1 MRILIVVMLLS
12 LVISG
17 CTLMSPDEK
26 AIKEMLKTFTAA
38 IADGDDDLGYACMMD
53 VEAFNIL
60 NPDLSARVDAESYT
74 ETVIAELIEGF
85 RDLKQ
90 EYQGHE
96 LKLREL
102 KIGDQ
107 WYQYK
112 GRQAFKDNIM
122 VVEVD
127 GQEVEI
133 PIKGIVMVGQQ
144 WRIVSLSSDY

>member
-1 MRILIVVMLLS
+1 
-12 LVISG
+12 
-17 CTLMSPDEK
+17 MSPDEK

>member
-1 MRILIVVMLLS
+1 MRNLIVVLLLVS
-12 LVISG
+12 LIAVG
-17 CTLMSPDEK
+17 CTFMSQDEK

-38 IADGDDDLGYACMMD
+38 IASGDDDLAHACMMD
-53 VEAFNIL
+53 VEAFHIL

-90 EYQGHE
+90 DYQGHE
-96 LKLREL
+96 LEL
-102 KIGDQ
+102 KSIRVGDQ

-112 GRQAFKDNIM
+112 GKQAFKDTIM
-122 VVEVD
+122 IVDVD

-133 PIKGIVMVGQQ
+133 PILGVVLVGQQ
-144 WRIVSLSSDY
+144 WRIVSLGGM